1 MKYPIVSFIFFLSF
15 VTWGCSGKGADV
27 DVPVERTI
35 PVKTFSNQ
43 RLAFGNGNQQSCEG
57 VFSFPN
63 DPTKVK
69 SIRMFVK
76 LRCPQGGCN
85 AWDMFANV
93 RVKDQAS
100 GEWFEIGRF
109 ITPYGVDN
117 SLRTKGFEIDVTD
130 FKSLLTGDVNLRAF
144 IEVWGSDGWLLSLD
158 FEVVEGEPDYPYYAV
173 AKVLDYARHSLDGI
187 PYGESHQFAVEKS
200 ITIPTNAQQ
209 TNLRTIISGWGHAT
223 PVDADGRPCA
233 EWCFRTHKV
242 LIDGVPLFQHELKGI
257 GCASNPVQ
265 PQKGNWTPD
274 RAGWCPGM
282 EVPVRHD
289 LFAGPMG
296 GASFCYQY
304 QLAPWVNDMQSSA
317 DNKQAY
323 YAIST
328 FVVVKS
334 KTPFTVLPLVDACP

>member
-1 MKYPIVSFIFFLSF
+1 MKYPIVSFLFFLSF
-15 VTWGCSGKGADV
+15 VTLGCSGKGSEDDSPA
-27 DVPVERTI
+27 ERTI
-35 PVKTFSNQ
+35 QVKTFSSQ
-43 RLAFGNGNQQSCEG
+43 RLAFGNGHQQSCEG

-130 FKSLLTGDVNLRAF
+130 FKSLLSGEVNLRAF

-223 PVDADGRPCA
+223 PVDSDGRPCA
-233 EWCFRTHKV
+233 EWCFRTHQV
-242 LIDGVPLFQHELKGI
+242 LIDGVPLFHHDLKGI

-265 PQKGNWTPD
+265 PQKGNWAPD

-282 EVPVRHD
+282 EVPVRRD
-289 LFAGPMG
+289 LFVDPMG
-296 GASFCYQY
+296 GANFCYQY
-304 QLAPWVNDMQSSA
+304 QLAPWTNNMQSSA
-317 DNKQAY
+317 DNKHAY

-334 KTPFTVLPLVDACP
+334 KTPFTELPLVDACP